1 MCAARPRRLPGFRFE
16 AQAHPLTEVLPRMD
30 VAVFV
35 GFAASGPL
43 QTPVAIES
51 EAQFK
56 AVFGEDAPL
65 AWNVERGEQLYAYL
79 GPSVRAFF
87 RNNGQRCWV
96 IRVAREKI
104 GNDANPNYARY
115 NFFPIPGLLRAEF
128 DQNGNPRISPAFA
141 RARSEGSWSDRLQV
155 ASALNSTPA
164 RSDGPLER
172 FGEAYSIRLRRD
184 SSDNLRPGDLLKLN
198 FEGGRFV
205 FLAAEDV
212 RTMGASPPSSRTS
225 TFEVSATK
233 AAWFESLPDTDIPS
247 SSTTVEVGLFTS
259 ESEASPPNAELT
271 GSWFGNPHHGRLSS
285 DKETFGGRVRLEL
298 SDCAPADAPL
308 PGSMVRI
315 ELANQSWWMMVSAL
329 TAAPGSSGEP
339 VIFGGPFRA
348 IAPPNPLPGGSPA
361 CQRLNFEIWV
371 RKEEEYAVSLS
382 ELGFAAAHERF
393 WANLPTDK
401 EVYRDADP
409 AATTAPATVVW
420 TQVGDLFRFPLA
432 GIRKDP
438 EMYFPLSMTALPEN
452 YLGAVKLNGTPLERD
467 GLAQFSEELFIDRD
481 LGEATTGVL
490 AGEAEYLMYLAP
502 QTRRLTGMHGAFALE
517 EATIISVPDAVHRGW
532 TREELQELP
541 QPRPSPPPVRPEWW
555 HFLNCVPAI
564 EKRAALKEC
573 VQKAAPP
580 KLKGVHE
587 PEWGHFLNCS
597 IRIIEPPPLS
607 ASTNFS
613 IDGTFTLS
621 WASSPPSPGRF
632 VLEEAGADDF
642 AAAETI
648 YQGQLTSFTIY
659 GRKPGD
665 YFYRV
670 RAFSEGQSSDWSV
683 TVVVRVGTATRWSL
697 NTEKDYS
704 SGVLLAVQ
712 RALLRMCAARGDL
725 VCLLS
730 LPAHYREDDA
740 IEHVRIL
747 KSASDLGPATGGV
760 SPLSDGEGNDFTYG
774 ASFHPWLVE
783 RDEGQANG
791 LIRMPPCGAVSGL
804 FADRALRRGAWI
816 APANQPLRGVVALEP
831 PIDPA
836 RRLDLQ
842 EAHINLVRQEPR
854 GFVVLDA
861 ETLSDDPELRQ
872 TNVRRL
878 LILLRRQALRLGAN
892 YVFEPNDAAFRRR
905 VDRGFTEMLDG
916 MFERGAFAGA
926 TPATAYQVVTDDS
939 LNTPQSVDQGR
950 FIVELRVAPS
960 LPMTFLTI
968 RLIQTSERSLAT
980 EVR

>member
-1 MCAARPRRLPGFRFE
+1 
-16 AQAHPLTEVLPRMD
+16 
-30 VAVFV
+30 
-35 GFAASGPL
+35 
-43 QTPVAIES
+43 
-51 EAQFK
+51 
-56 AVFGEDAPL
+56 
-65 AWNVERGEQLYAYL
+65 
-79 GPSVRAFF
+79 
-87 RNNGQRCWV
+87 
-96 IRVAREKI
+96 
-104 GNDANPNYARY
+104 
-115 NFFPIPGLLRAEF
+115 
-128 DQNGNPRISPAFA
+128 
-141 RARSEGSWSDRLQV
+141 
-155 ASALNSTPA
+155 
-164 RSDGPLER
+164 
-172 FGEAYSIRLRRD
+172 
-184 SSDNLRPGDLLKLN
+184 
-198 FEGGRFV
+198 
-205 FLAAEDV
+205 
-212 RTMGASPPSSRTS
+212 
-225 TFEVSATK
+225 
-233 AAWFESLPDTDIPS
+233 
-247 SSTTVEVGLFTS
+247 
-259 ESEASPPNAELT
+259 
-271 GSWFGNPHHGRLSS
+271 
-285 DKETFGGRVRLEL
+285 
-298 SDCAPADAPL
+298 
-308 PGSMVRI
+308 MVRI
-315 ELANQSWWMMVSAL
+315 ELANQTWWMMVDAL
-329 TAAPGSSGEP
+329 TSAPGSNGEP
-339 VIFGGPFRA
+339 VIFGRPFRT
-348 IAPPNPLPGGSPA
+348 IAAPNPLPAGSPA
-361 CQRLNFEIWV
+361 CLRLNFEIWV
-371 RKEEEYAVSLS
+371 RKEEEYALSLS
-382 ELGFAAAHERF
+382 ELGFASAHERY
-393 WANLPTDK
+393 WAKLPTDK
-401 EVYRDADP
+401 DVYKDADP
-409 AATTAPATVVW
+409 SATTAPATILW
-420 TQVGDLFRFPLA
+420 SQVGDLFRFPLA

-438 EMYFPLSMTALPEN
+438 ELYFPLSMGALPEN
-452 YLGAVKLNGTPLERD
+452 YLGAVKMSGTPLERD
-467 GLAQFSEELFIDRD
+467 GLAEFSEELFIDRD
-481 LGEATTGVL
+481 LDEAPTDLL

-541 QPRPSPPPVRPEWW
+541 QPRLTPPPVRPEWW
-555 HFLNCVPAI
+555 HFLNCLPAI
-564 EKRAALKEC
+564 EPKAAMKEC
-573 VQKAAPP
+573 DPKAAPP
-580 KLKGVHE
+580 RLKGVHE
-587 PEWGHFLNCS
+587 PAWGHFLNCS
-597 IRIIEPPPLS
+597 IKIIEPPPLS

-613 IDGTFTLS
+613 TEGTFTLS
-621 WASSPPSPGRF
+621 WASSPPSLGRF

-642 AAAETI
+642 APAETV
-648 YQGQLTSFTIY
+648 YSGPLTSFTIY
-659 GRKPGD
+659 GRKSGD

-683 TVVVRVGTATRWSL
+683 SVVVRVGTATRWSL

-704 SGVLLAVQ
+704 SDVLLAVQ
-712 RALLRMCAARGDL
+712 RALLRMCASRGDL

-730 LPAHYREDDA
+730 LPGHYREDDA

-747 KSASDLGPATGGV
+747 RASPDLSPATAGV
-760 SPLSDGEGNDFTYG
+760 SPLSGGEVNDFTYG
-774 ASFHPWLVE
+774 AIFHPWLIE
-783 RDEGQANG
+783 RDEGQSNG

-861 ETLSDDPELRQ
+861 ETLSDDPDLRQ

-926 TPATAYQVVTDDS
+926 TPASAYQVVTDDS

>member
-16 AQAHPLTEVLPRMD
+16 AQAHPLVEVLPRMD

-65 AWNVERGEQLYAYL
+65 AWNVERGEQLYAHL
-79 GPSVRAFF
+79 GPVVRAFF
-87 RNNGQRCWV
+87 RNNGRRCWV
-96 IRVAREKI
+96 IRVARERI
-104 GNDANPNYARY
+104 ANDADPNYARY
-115 NFFPIPGLLRAEF
+115 NFFPIPGLLRADL
-128 DQNGNPRISPAFA
+128 DQNGNTSISPAFA

-155 ASALNSTPA
+155 ASALSSTPV
-164 RSDGPLER
+164 RSDGPLQR
-172 FGEAYSIRLRRD
+172 VGEAYSIRIRRD
-184 SSDNLRPGDLLKLN
+184 SSDDIRPGDLLKLSY
-198 FEGGRFV
+198 EGGRFV

-212 RTMGASPPSSRTS
+212 QTLGASPPSSRTS
-225 TFEVSATK
+225 TFEVSA
-233 AAWFESLPDTDIPS
+233 ARAVWFESLPDTDVPLS
-247 SSTTVEVGLFTS
+247 PTEVEVGLFTS
-259 ESEASPPNAELT
+259 ESNAPLGAELS
-271 GSWFGNPHHGRLSS
+271 GSWFGNPHHGRLSL
-285 DKETFGGRVRLEL
+285 DRENLNGRVRLEL
-298 SDCAPADAPL
+298 SDCAPSDAPL

-315 ELANQSWWMMVSAL
+315 ELANQSWWMMVTAL
-329 TAAPGSSGEP
+329 TSAPGANGEP
-339 VIFGGPFRA
+339 VIFGRPFRTMSPPDSLPVE
-348 IAPPNPLPGGSPA
+348 APN
-361 CQRLNFEIWV
+361 CQRLSFEIWV
-371 RKEEEYAVSLS
+371 RKDEEYAVSLS
-382 ELGFAAAHERF
+382 DLGFAGAHERF
-393 WANLPTDK
+393 WAKLPTDK
-401 EVYRDADP
+401 EVYQDADP
-409 AATTAPATVVW
+409 SATSAPATIIW
-420 TQVGDLFRFPLA
+420 SQVGDLFRFPLA
-432 GIRKDP
+432 GTGKDQ
-438 EMYFPLSMTALPEN
+438 ELYFPLSMGVLPEN
-452 YLGAVKLNGTPLERD
+452 YLGAVSLNGTPLERD
-467 GLAQFSEELFIDRD
+467 GLAEFSEGLFIDRD
-481 LGEATTGVL
+481 LDEARTEAL

-502 QTRRLTGMHGAFALE
+502 QTRRLTGIHGAIPLE

-532 TREELQELP
+532 TKEQVQELP
-541 QPRPSPPPVRPEWW
+541 QPRLSPPPVRPEWW
-555 HFLNCVPAI
+555 PFLDCRPAI
-564 EKRAALKEC
+564 EKKAALKDC
-573 VQKAAPP
+573 NPKAAPP
-580 KLKGVHE
+580 KIKGVHE

-597 IRIIEPPPLS
+597 IRIIEPPWLS

-613 IDGTFTLS
+613 IEGTFTLS
-621 WASSPPSPGRF
+621 WSSSPPNSGRF

-648 YQGQLTSFTIY
+648 YSGPLTSFTIY

-697 NTEKDYS
+697 NSEKDYS
-704 SGVLLAVQ
+704 ADVLLAVQ
-712 RALLRMCAARGDL
+712 RALLRMCTSRGDL

-740 IEHVRIL
+740 IEHVRAL
-747 KSASDLGPATGGV
+747 KASADLGPPSV
-760 SPLSDGEGNDFTYG
+760 SVPPLSEREVNDFTYG
-774 ASFHPWLVE
+774 ALFHPWLIE

-791 LIRMPPCGAVSGL
+791 LIRMPPCGAVCGL

-831 PIDPA
+831 PIDPG

-842 EAHINLVRQEPR
+842 ESHINLVRQEPR
-854 GFVVLDA
+854 GFVVLDS

-926 TPATAYQVVTDDS
+926 TPASAYQVVTDDS

-980 EVR
+980 EVL